1 MTGEEVE
8 ETEIPGFH
16 ADQQTFYTGNVRG
29 TDYLVQ
35 VTPSGVRVVSAET
48 LQLLK

>member
-1 MTGEEVE
+1 MTGGDVE
-8 ETEIPGFH
+8 ETEIAGFFPE
-16 ADQQTFYTGNVRG
+16 QQTFYTGNVRG